1 MISPIWYIIDAWEKW
16 LVRMRRKRRK
26 KNFFGMPQIK
36 KSKNTNVLQSLKEAV
51 FKISSDSD
59 DRGEVRH

>member
-1 MISPIWYIIDAWEKW
+1 
-16 LVRMRRKRRK
+16 
-26 KNFFGMPQIK
+26 MPQIK

>member
-1 MISPIWYIIDAWEKW
+1 MVHNRRMGKMISPNASETTQ
-16 LVRMRRKRRK
+16 K

-59 DRGEVRH
+59 DRGEVQH

>member
-1 MISPIWYIIDAWEKW
+1 MVQNRRIGKMIGPIGSKTTQ
-16 LVRMRRKRRK
+16 K

-51 FKISSDSD
+51 FKISCDSD
-59 DRGEVRH
+59 DRGELRY